1 MKKTPWR
8 VLIFFL
14 LLAGFTAVLVLGIT
28 NGDMI
33 MMQMESGTL

>member
-1 MKKTPWR
+1 MKISPLR
-8 VLIFFL
+8 ILLFFVLLI
-14 LLAGFTAVLVLGIT
+14 GFAAVLVLGIR

>member
-1 MKKTPWR
+1 MKLSPWR
-8 VLIFFL
+8 TILYFILFVS
-14 LLAGFTAVLVLGIT
+14 FTAILVLGIK

>member
-1 MKKTPWR
+1 MKKSPWHI
-8 VLIFFL
+8 LIFL
-14 LLAGFTAVLVLGIT
+14 LLLIGFAAVLVVGIK

>member
-1 MKKTPWR
+1 MKLSPWR
-8 VLIFFL
+8 ILLFFVLFI
-14 LLAGFTAVLVLGIT
+14 GFTAVLVLGIR